1 VTQQAFPRSRR
12 SAWGTVAALLLLFGA
27 ACGRGGGDASGSP
40 TSGPRQV
47 AAPLEPVRVLY
58 PAASVALL
66 PYWAGDAAGGFA
78 RNGLR
83 LELSA
88 EPDVSAALGRLSRGE
103 IEVYLTPLT
112 PALVAQAADVPDLTL
127 LGGTPELSIVTTR
140 RLLGTREFIF
150 ERFLRGVLE
159 GIHTVQTQPDLVRQ
173 ILIAQAD
180 LPTAADADQAARAYL
195 VQGGAAR
202 VPYLA
207 PTDVEAAIAGAARPD
222 PLDADRLLDQSLLR
236 RLEASGFVDGLYR
249 A

>member
-1 VTQQAFPRSRR
+1 VGRS
-12 SAWGTVAALLLLFGA
+12 WVAARGTLAMLLLLALGV
-27 ACGRGGGDASGSP
+27 ACGRGASEAPPPP

-58 PAASVALL
+58 PATTVALL

-83 LELSA
+83 AELTA
-88 EPDVSAALGRLSRGE
+88 EPDTANALARLSRGE
-103 IEVYLTPLT
+103 VEVYLTPLT
-112 PALVAQAADVPDLTL
+112 PALLAQAADVPDLTL

-140 RLLGTREFIF
+140 RLLGAREVIY

-159 GIHTVQTQPDLVRQ
+159 GIHTVQTQPDVVRE
-173 ILIAQAD
+173 LLMAQAG
-180 LPTAADADQAARAYL
+180 LPSAAAADEAAQSYL
-195 VQGGAAR
+195 AQGGAER

-207 PTDVEAAIAGAARPD
+207 PTDVEAVIAGAAPTRPD
-222 PLDADRLLDQSLLR
+222 ALDADRLLDQSLLR
-236 RLEASGFVDGLYR
+236 RLETSGFVAGLYR